1 MRAMREPAVMFR
13 LPAHVLGN
21 VELLAGRLDISVNLV
36 AKLIVTREIMHIP
49 AILEEHERQLAN
61 MHQFLREL
69 AFRNE
74 EFLSEERDQAILA
87 AAIMTKLG
95 EVMAAVDSIR
105 DAAFV
110 RPSTFI
116 ADLIRKHDERPL
128 QKSLG
133 V

>member
-1 MRAMREPAVMFR
+1 MREPAVMFR

-21 VELLAGRLDISVNLV
+21 VELLASRLDISVNLV

-49 AILEEHERQLAN
+49 AILEEHDRQLGN

-74 EFLSEERDQAILA
+74 EFLLEERDQAILG
-87 AAIMTKLG
+87 AAIMAKLD
-95 EVMAAVDSIR
+95 EVMGALDSIR

-116 ADLIRKHDERPL
+116 ADLIRRYDERPH
-128 QKSLG
+128 QKSLS

>member
-1 MRAMREPAVMFR
+1 MREPAVMFR
-13 LPAHVLGN
+13 RPAHVLRN
-21 VELLAGRLDISVNLV
+21 VEVLASRLDISVNLV

-49 AILEEHERQLAN
+49 AMLEEHDRQLGN

-74 EFLSEERDQAILA
+74 GFLSEECEQAIVA
-87 AAIMTKLG
+87 EAIMAKLH
-95 EVMAAVDSIR
+95 EVMGALDSIR

-110 RPSTFI
+110 RPSTYI
-116 ADLIRKHDERPL
+116 ADLIRKHDERPV
-128 QKSLG
+128 QKSLR

>member
-1 MRAMREPAVMFR
+1 MREPAVMFR
-13 LPAHVLGN
+13 LPAHVLSN
-21 VELLAGRLDISVNLV
+21 VEVLASRLDISVNLV
-36 AKLIVTREIMHIP
+36 AKLIVTREIMHVP
-49 AILEEHERQLAN
+49 AMLEEHDRQLGN

-74 EFLSEERDQAILA
+74 EFLSEERDQAVLG
-87 AAIMTKLG
+87 AAIMAKLD
-95 EVMAAVDSIR
+95 EVMGALDSIR

-116 ADLIRKHDERPL
+116 ADLIRRHDERPH
-128 QKSLG
+128 QKSLK

>member
-1 MRAMREPAVMFR
+1 MRAMREPAIMFR

-21 VELLAGRLDISVNLV
+21 VELLASRLDISVNLI
-36 AKLIVTREIMHIP
+36 AKLIVTREIMHVP
-49 AILEEHERQLAN
+49 AMLEEHDRQLGN

-74 EFLSEERDQAILA
+74 EFLSGGSNQEILA
-87 AAIMTKLG
+87 AAIMAKLD
-95 EVMAAVDSIR
+95 EVMGALDSIR

-116 ADLIRKHDERPL
+116 ADLIRRHDERPL
-128 QKSLG
+128 QKSLRI
-133 V
+133 

>member
-1 MRAMREPAVMFR
+1 MREPAIMFR
-13 LPAHVLGN
+13 LPGHVLSN
-21 VELLAGRLDISVNLV
+21 VEQLASRLDISVNLV
-36 AKLIVTREIMHIP
+36 AKLIVTREIMQIP
-49 AILEEHERQLAN
+49 AMLDEHDRQLGN

-74 EFLSEERDQAILA
+74 EFLSQKDDQAILG
-87 AAIMTKLG
+87 AAIMAKLD
-95 EVMAAVDSIR
+95 EVIGAMDSIR

-116 ADLIRKHDERPL
+116 ADLIRRHDGRPH
-128 QKSLG
+128 QKSLK

>member
-1 MRAMREPAVMFR
+1 MREPAVMFR
-13 LPAHVLGN
+13 LPAHVLSN
-21 VELLAGRLDISVNLV
+21 VELLASRLDISVNLV

-49 AILEEHERQLAN
+49 AILEEHDRQLGN

-87 AAIMTKLG
+87 AAIMTKLD
-95 EVMAAVDSIR
+95 EVMAALDSIR

>member
-1 MRAMREPAVMFR
+1 MREPAIMFR
-13 LPAHVLGN
+13 LPTHVLSN
-21 VELLAGRLDISVNLV
+21 VELLASRLDISVNLV

-49 AILEEHERQLAN
+49 AILEEHDRQLGN
-61 MHQFLREL
+61 MHQFLRDL

-74 EFLSEERDQAILA
+74 EFLSGGSNQDILA
-87 AAIMTKLG
+87 AAIMAKLD
-95 EVMAAVDSIR
+95 EVMGALDLIR

-116 ADLIRKHDERPL
+116 ADLIRRHDERPH
-128 QKSLG
+128 QKSLR

>member
-1 MRAMREPAVMFR
+1 MREPAVMFR
-13 LPAHVLGN
+13 LPAHVLSN

>member
-1 MRAMREPAVMFR
+1 MREPAVMFR
-13 LPAHVLGN
+13 LPAHVLRN
-21 VELLAGRLDISVNLV
+21 VQVLASRLDISVNLV

-49 AILEEHERQLAN
+49 AMLEEHDRQLGN

-74 EFLSEERDQAILA
+74 GFLSEECEQAIVA
-87 AAIMTKLG
+87 EAIMAKLH
-95 EVMAAVDSIR
+95 EVMGALDSIR

-110 RPSTFI
+110 RPSTYI
-116 ADLIRKHDERPL
+116 ADLIRNHDERPV
-128 QKSLG
+128 QKSLR

>member
-1 MRAMREPAVMFR
+1 MREPAVMFR
-13 LPAHVLGN
+13 LPAHVLSN
-21 VELLAGRLDISVNLV
+21 VELLARRLDISVNLA

-49 AILEEHERQLAN
+49 AILEEHDRQLGN

-74 EFLSEERDQAILA
+74 EFLSEERDRAILA
-87 AAIMTKLG
+87 AAIMTKLD
-95 EVMAAVDSIR
+95 EVMGALDSIR

-116 ADLIRKHDERPL
+116 EDLIRNHDERPL

>member
-1 MRAMREPAVMFR
+1 MREPAVMFR
-13 LPAHVLGN
+13 LPAHVLSN
-21 VELLAGRLDISVNLV
+21 VELLASRLDISVNLV

-49 AILEEHERQLAN
+49 AILEEHDRQLGN

-74 EFLSEERDQAILA
+74 EFLLEERDQAILG
-87 AAIMTKLG
+87 AAIMAKLD
-95 EVMAAVDSIR
+95 EVMGALDSIR

-116 ADLIRKHDERPL
+116 ADLIRRYDERPH
-128 QKSLG
+128 QKSLS